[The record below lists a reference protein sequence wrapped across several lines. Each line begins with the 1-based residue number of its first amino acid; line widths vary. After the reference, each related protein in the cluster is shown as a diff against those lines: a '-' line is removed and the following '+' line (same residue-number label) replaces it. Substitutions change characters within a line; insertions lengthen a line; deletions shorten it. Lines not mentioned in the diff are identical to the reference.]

1 MLFTRCPDCQ
11 TNFRVTADAL
21 RVADGHVR
29 CGRCNGVFNAYAG
42 LREEPDA
49 PASGDSDGSSIHSS
63 AESRA
68 EDLDRTDEYSAL
80 PEATAEASD
89 PSGPEPWQDAPAEPA
104 PANAPATPSTGV
116 GEPPLEAPP
125 QKISAA
131 TFPPTPEPVHRD
143 ASTLE
148 FDLPKDEW
156 TSFFEQVE
164 DDALGETAVSD
175 SRTDS
180 EAHEA
185 GPLSTGDTPEELPAQ
200 DESEDHSDDPV
211 ERMSVDQIMEEIALE
226 GEPEEYADSG
236 LDPSDAAAVSASS
249 AAQEIEVST
258 GQLAEARDPGK
269 HERSPAADVAHEA
282 PITPEEVDATLSA
295 ERAIDSSLLAMD
307 EPGEHSAR
315 RSLLGRRWRLGSS
328 LLLVILAL
336 QVVHHFRGALASQP
350 VVGPLLR
357 VAYTQVGAEVTPS
370 WDLLQYEIMDW
381 VATAEPNASGQGSL
395 RITARIHN
403 HGPRAQ
409 PYPSVRL
416 ELKDRWEEVVG
427 SRVFE
432 PDEYLDSEA
441 SPDQL
446 MAQDT
451 TVPARFEVVDPGQD
465 AYGFELDVC
474 VPLAA
479 GGLRCASD
487 RVFE

>member
-42 LREEPDA
+42 LREEPDT
-49 PASGDSDGSSIHSS
+49 PASGDSGGSSIHAN

-68 EDLDRTDEYSAL
+68 EALDRTDEYSAL
-80 PEATAEASD
+80 PEAAAEVSD
-89 PSGPEPWQDAPAEPA
+89 PSGPEPWQDEPPEPA
-104 PANAPATPSTGV
+104 NSPAAPSAAV

-125 QKISAA
+125 QESSAA
-131 TFPPTPEPVHRD
+131 TLPPTPEPVHGD

-164 DDALGETAVSD
+164 DDAQVETAVSD
-175 SRTDS
+175 SRRDS
-180 EAHEA
+180 EAHEV

-200 DESEDHSDDPV
+200 DEPEDRSDDPL
-211 ERMSVDQIMEEIALE
+211 EHMSVDQIMEGIALE

-236 LDPSDAAAVSASS
+236 LDPSDAAAASASS
-249 AAQEIEVST
+249 TAQEIEVST

-269 HERSPAADVAHEA
+269 HERSPAVAVAHEA

-295 ERAIDSSLLAMD
+295 ERAIDPSLLALD
-307 EPGEHSAR
+307 GPDEHSSR
-315 RSLLGRRWRLGSS
+315 GSLLRGRWRLGSS
-328 LLLVILAL
+328 LLLVILTL

-350 VVGPLLR
+350 IVGPLLR

-395 RITARIHN
+395 RITARIYN
-403 HGPRAQ
+403 HGPQAQ

-416 ELKDRWEEVVG
+416 ELKDRWEEAVG

-432 PDEYLDSEA
+432 PDEYLDAEA

-446 MAQDT
+446 MAPGT

-474 VPLAA
+474 VPLAP